1 MSWAGHVTCTGK
13 TRGAVRVLV
22 WKPDGKRTLEW
33 PWHRWKTTLKW
44 IFRKCNG
51 EAWTGLI

>member
-22 WKPDGKRTLEW
+22 WKPDGKRTLE
-33 PWHRWKTTLKW
+33 
-44 IFRKCNG
+44 
-51 EAWTGLI
+51 